1 MYSDVVLFCF
11 QSRRHKFDSG
21 LVTCKIIKESLTNE
35 AQRRFDGWMDGWMD
49 ILRFY
54 ILFNGISVISGRCAN
69 DNERQ
74 CAMEHRLRLRRF
86 RVEQGS
92 TSGPLDQ

>member
-1 MYSDVVLFCF
+1 MYSDVVLFRF

-21 LVTCKIIKESLTNE
+21 LVTCKIIKESLTNA
-35 AQRRFDGWMDGWMD
+35 AQRRFDGWMDN
-49 ILRFY
+49 LRFY
-54 ILFNGISVISGRCAN
+54 ILFNSISVISGGCAN
-69 DNERQ
+69 NNERL
-74 CAMEHRLRLRRF
+74 CAMEHRLGLRRF